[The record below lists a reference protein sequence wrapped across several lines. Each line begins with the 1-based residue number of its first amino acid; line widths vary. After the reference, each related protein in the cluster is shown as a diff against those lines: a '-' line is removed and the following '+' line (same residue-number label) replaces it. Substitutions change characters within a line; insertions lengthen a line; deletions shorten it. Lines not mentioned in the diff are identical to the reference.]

1 MYWYWRLNNQKRV
14 EAGPNDADPV
24 PGSAVPPDF
33 QPVGEGN
40 IIGHSRLVILVG
52 IPEISLTV
60 TPEIDNAAIPADMV
74 ALESVIEPPEDMAR
88 VFPLPSAVIRAE

>member
-1 MYWYWRLNNQKRV
+1 M
-14 EAGPNDADPV
+14 PNDAEPV

-33 QPVGEGN
+33 QPVGDGN

-74 ALESVIEPPEDMAR
+74 ALDSAITTPAYMVQ
-88 VFPLPSAVIRAE
+88 VYPLPSAVIHAG